1 MNELLKLRK
10 EKIKL
15 YNQKKILEREL
26 KIKIKNNDGPG
37 EIMAIIDDINYR
49 LKLIDK
55 RMKKILHKNYNYCV
69 K

>member
-37 EIMAIIDDINYR
+37 EIMAVIDDINYR
-49 LKLIDK
+49 LKIIDK
-55 RMKKILHKNYNYCV
+55 RMKEILHKNYN
-69 K
+69 

>member
-15 YNQKKILEREL
+15 YNQKKILERKL

-55 RMKKILHKNYNYCV
+55 RMKEILHKNYNYCV

>member
-15 YNQKKILEREL
+15 YNQKKTLEREL

-37 EIMAIIDDINYR
+37 EIMAVIDDINYR
-49 LKLIDK
+49 LKIIDK
-55 RMKKILHKNYNYCV
+55 RMKEILHKNYN
-69 K
+69 

>member
-55 RMKKILHKNYNYCV
+55 RMKEILHKNYNYCV